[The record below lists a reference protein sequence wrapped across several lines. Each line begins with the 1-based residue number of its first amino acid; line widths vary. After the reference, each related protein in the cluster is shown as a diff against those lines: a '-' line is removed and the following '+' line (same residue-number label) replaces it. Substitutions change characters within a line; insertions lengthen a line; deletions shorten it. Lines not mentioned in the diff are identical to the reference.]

1 MRIVVA
7 GQSDGLM
14 TRRSPTAMTSSATC
28 QWIEGT
34 VRHGVRPAFC
44 GKPACVRRVW
54 CGEHAVRVFAAPA
67 RAADLGNPEQNEVS
81 A

>member
-1 MRIVVA
+1 
-7 GQSDGLM
+7 M

-44 GKPACVRRVW
+44 GRPACVRRVW
-54 CGEHAVRVFAAPA
+54 CGEHAVRVFAAPE
-67 RAADLGNPEQNEVS
+67 RAADPGKPEQDEVS